1 MEAGVGNGGAA
12 LRISFL
18 DREGALVMVHF
29 SHHDGLLPLE
39 VFGVHIDANGGLVAV
54 HALRRGH
61 LNKFVMAL
69 GDIGYRD
76 GAVGLDLLSA
86 DDLAVSEDQKNSSRK
101 GAVTLIH
108 FLQLDLDL
116 AGILKDEAY
125 VMLPVPHKGLLD
137 FADIGAEDESLRR
150 GDLLREKAALGEIGK
165 IQILLQNIAAVL
177 GGVLPK
183 ETAAVVQLH
192 AGDAYDRA
200 GDAHGGVVRVNFSNG
215 AGAGVGGAGALR
227 LIVESEGV
235 GHRGVGHHR
244 HCLRSGL
251 GHIAIRYGLFRDE
264 VLAGGEAIRFS

>member
-1 MEAGVGNGGAA
+1 
-12 LRISFL
+12 
-18 DREGALVMVHF
+18 MVHLGD
-29 SHHDGLLPLE
+29 HDGLLSLE
-39 VFGVHIDANGGLVAV
+39 VLGVHIDTNRCFVTV
-54 HALRRGH
+54 HALRRGN
-61 LNKFVMAL
+61 LNEFIMAL

-76 GAVGLDLLSA
+76 GAVGLGFLGA
-86 DDLAVSEDQKNSSRK
+86 DDLAVSEDQKNSSRE
-101 GAVTLIH
+101 GAAALIH

-116 AGILKDEAY
+116 AGVLKDEAY
-125 VMLPVPHKGLLD
+125 IMLPVPHKGLLD
-137 FADIGAEDESLRR
+137 FAGVGAEDESLRR
-150 GDLLREKAALGEIGK
+150 SDLLREKAALGEIGK

-177 GGVLPK
+177 GSVLPK

>member
-1 MEAGVGNGGAA
+1 
-12 LRISFL
+12 
-18 DREGALVMVHF
+18 MVHF
-29 SHHDGLLPLE
+29 SHHDGLLALQILS
-39 VFGVHIDANGGLVAV
+39 VHIDANRGFVAV

-61 LNKFVMAL
+61 LNEFVMAL

-76 GAVGLDLLSA
+76 GAVGLGLLSA

-125 VMLPVPHKGLLD
+125 IMLPVPHEGLLD
-137 FADIGAEDESLRR
+137 FADIGTEDEPLGR
-150 GDLLREKAALGEIGK
+150 GDLLRQKAAQGEVGEIQVLFGD
-165 IQILLQNIAAVL
+165 IAAVL
-177 GGVLPK
+177 GSVLPK
-183 ETAAVVQLH
+183 EAAAVVQLH